1 MKFLIGVVFGL
12 ILLPAF
18 VFVGLRLGYAPVAT
32 AAPSLPFEKTLT
44 GMALNAR
51 LAKEAPKQSP
61 ITATEANL
69 LAGAKTY
76 RDYCSECHGMSGGPS
91 SAAAKGMFPAPP
103 QFFHGDDLSGD
114 PVGETYWKASNGIRL
129 TGMPAFGG
137 TLTDDQLWQVSQ
149 LLANGNKLPAAVQG
163 VMAGTMAAK

>member
-1 MKFLIGVVFGL
+1 MKFLIGVLFGL

-18 VFVGLRLGYAPVAT
+18 VFVGLRFGYAPVAT
-32 AAPSLPFEKTLT
+32 AAPPLPFEKALT

-76 RDYCSECHGMSGGPS
+76 RDYCSECHGLSAGPS
-91 SAAAKGMFPAPP
+91 SAAAKGMFPPPP

-129 TGMPAFGG
+129 TGMPAFRG

-149 LLANGNKLPAAVQG
+149 LLANGNKLPASVQG

>member
-1 MKFLIGVVFGL
+1 MRFLIGAVFGL

-18 VFVGLRLGYAPVAT
+18 VFVCIRFGYAPVAT
-32 AAPSLPFEKTLT
+32 GAAPLPFEKTMT
-44 GMALNAR
+44 GMALSAR

-76 RDYCSECHGMSGGPS
+76 RDYCSECHGMSSGPS
-91 SAAAKGMFPAPP
+91 SAAAKGMFPPPP

-129 TGMPAFGG
+129 TGMPAFRG

-149 LLANGNKLPAAVQG
+149 LIANGNKLPAAVQG
-163 VMAGTMAAK
+163 VMAGTLATK